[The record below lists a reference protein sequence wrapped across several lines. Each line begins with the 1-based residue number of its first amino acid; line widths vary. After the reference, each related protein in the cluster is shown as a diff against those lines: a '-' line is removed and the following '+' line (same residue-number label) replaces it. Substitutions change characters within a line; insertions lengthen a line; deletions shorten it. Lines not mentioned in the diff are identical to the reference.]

1 MMGRKLNFKI
11 DFGVKVGEKVELSY
25 LCLIQ
30 PMRGTKATVR
40 EIGDT
45 YVFVESDEP
54 ISPGRY
60 QLLKRDYVYS
70 ITKEGLFRLR
80 KGEFRKCNEELA

>member
-1 MMGRKLNFKI
+1 MGRKVNFKI
-11 DFGVKVGEKVELSY
+11 DFGVVVGEKVELSY
-25 LCLIQ
+25 LCLIK

-45 YVFVESDEP
+45 YLFVEPDVP
-54 ISPGRY
+54 ISLGRY

-80 KGEFRKCNEELA
+80 KGEFQKVNEEMD